1 MKQIKKFQSKWKNSI
16 ELNALLKPT
25 NEFVV
30 STISVISL
38 QTGEKINITG
48 LGIIDYD
55 TGQIGNIAARVS
67 GRIEKL
73 YIRYKYQK

>member
-38 QTGEKINITG
+38 QTGEKN
-48 LGIIDYD
+48 
-55 TGQIGNIAARVS
+55 
-67 GRIEKL
+67 
-73 YIRYKYQK
+73 